1 VTISSCCPAEIRAK
15 IPNMT
20 GFRKT
25 LLLVL
30 LLSLSCLCAQ
40 ALTLKIA
47 TVAPAG
53 SPWAES
59 LHRLSAEWNRISN
72 GRITLKIYAGG
83 IAGEEEDMIRKMRI
97 GQLDGAALTQLG
109 WGLLDPGV
117 LALSTPFLIQEE
129 EELELVMERSRSY
142 FEQRLESE
150 GYRLFAFSKAGWV
163 HFFGR
168 EPLIVP
174 EDLMRMKLG
183 VPAGSAE
190 FVDTWRQIGFNAFS
204 LPFGDILVG
213 LQTGMIDAFYAP
225 PLVAATFQWFGPAR
239 HMTALPVAPV
249 VGAVIMRSR
258 SLDRIPDELREE
270 LLAAFDE
277 LAGELNA
284 EMDSLTD
291 EALSAMAQ
299 QGLQIHPV
307 PPEAAE
313 RWRDIVGESINV
325 VLGRIIPRDSY
336 DLIADM
342 VSRFDTPAVR
352 K

>member
-1 VTISSCCPAEIRAK
+1 
-15 IPNMT
+15 MT
-20 GFRKT
+20 GFRNY
-25 LLLVL
+25 LLAFL

-47 TVAPAG
+47 TVAPKG

-59 LHRLSAEWNRISN
+59 LHRLSADWNRISD
-72 GRITLKIYAGG
+72 GQVKLKIYAGG

-109 WGLLDPGV
+109 WGLLDPGI

-129 EELELVMERSRSY
+129 QELEQVMERSRGY

-150 GYRLFAFSKAGWV
+150 GYCLFAFSKAGWV

-168 EPLIVP
+168 VPLIVP

-204 LPFGDILVG
+204 LPFADILVG

-249 VGAVIMRSR
+249 VGAVIMRSA
-258 SLDRIPDELREE
+258 SVERIPEELRGQ
-270 LLAAFDE
+270 LLGAFDE
-277 LAGELNA
+277 LARQLNT
-284 EMDSLTD
+284 EMVSLAN
-291 EALSAMAQ
+291 EAMSAMAR

-307 PPEAAE
+307 PPEAAA
-313 RWRDIVGESINV
+313 RWRGVVEESIHV
-325 VLGRIIPRDSY
+325 VLGRVIPQESY

-342 VSRFDTPAVR
+342 VVHYDTPVIR
-352 K
+352 KQ

>member
-1 VTISSCCPAEIRAK
+1 MNRA
-15 IPNMT
+15 
-20 GFRKT
+20 GFHKRLFLI
-25 LLLVL
+25 LLLF
-30 LLSLSCLCAQ
+30 LSCLCLQ
-40 ALTLKIA
+40 ALTLKIG

-59 LHRLSAEWNRISN
+59 LRRLSADWNRISG
-72 GRITLKIYAGG
+72 GRVTLKIYAGG

-109 WGLLDPGV
+109 WGLLDPGI

-129 EELELVMERSRSY
+129 EELERVMAGSKTY
-142 FEQRLESE
+142 FEDRLESE

-174 EDLMRMKLG
+174 EDLMRLKLG
-183 VPAGSAE
+183 VPAGNAD
-190 FVDTWRQIGFNAFS
+190 FVDTWRKIGFNAFS

-249 VGAVIMRSR
+249 VGAVIMSSK
-258 SLDRIPDELREE
+258 SLERIPDELREE
-270 LLAAFDE
+270 LLGTFDE
-277 LAGELNA
+277 LARWLNT
-284 EMDSLTD
+284 EMVGLEQ
-291 EALSAMAQ
+291 EALSAMEQ
-299 QGLQIHPV
+299 QGLRIHPV
-307 PPEAAE
+307 PAEAAE
-313 RWRDIVGESINV
+313 RWRRVVSDSIHV
-325 VLGRIIPRDSY
+325 VLGRIIPQESY
-336 DLIADM
+336 DLIAEL
-342 VSRFDTPAVR
+342 VSRDDTPAVR
-352 K
+352 

>member
-1 VTISSCCPAEIRAK
+1 
-15 IPNMT
+15 MT
-20 GFRKT
+20 WAGFHKRLFLI
-25 LLLVL
+25 LLLF
-30 LLSLSCLCAQ
+30 LSCLCLQ
-40 ALTLKIA
+40 ALTLKIG

-59 LHRLSAEWNRISN
+59 LRRLSADWNRRSG
-72 GRITLKIYAGG
+72 GRVKLKIYAGG

-109 WGLLDPGV
+109 WGLLDPGI

-129 EELELVMERSRSY
+129 EELERVMARSKTY
-142 FEQRLESE
+142 FEDRLESK

-174 EDLMRMKLG
+174 EDLMRLKLG
-183 VPAGSAE
+183 VPAGNAD
-190 FVDTWRQIGFNAFS
+190 FVDTWRKIGFNAFS

-249 VGAVIMRSR
+249 VGGVIMSSK
-258 SLDRIPDELREE
+258 SLERIPDELREE
-270 LLAAFDE
+270 LLGTFDE
-277 LAGELNA
+277 LAQWLNT
-284 EMDSLTD
+284 EMVDLEQ
-291 EALSAMAQ
+291 EALSAMEQ
-299 QGLQIHPV
+299 QGLRIHPV
-307 PPEAAE
+307 PAEAGE
-313 RWRDIVGESINV
+313 RWRRAVTDGIHV
-325 VLGRIIPRDSY
+325 VLGRIIPQESY
-336 DLIADM
+336 DLIADL
-342 VSRFDTPAVR
+342 VSQDNTPAVR
-352 K
+352 

>member
-1 VTISSCCPAEIRAK
+1 
-15 IPNMT
+15 MT

-25 LLLVL
+25 LLLFL
-30 LLSLSCLCAQ
+30 LLFLGCLCTQ
-40 ALTLKIA
+40 ALTLKIG
-47 TVAPAG
+47 TVAPVG
-53 SPWAES
+53 SPWTES
-59 LHRLSAEWNRISN
+59 LRRLSADWNRIS
-72 GRITLKIYAGG
+72 GGQVRLKIYAGG

-109 WGLLDPGV
+109 WGLLDPGI

-129 EELELVMERSRSY
+129 EELEQVMEHSKSY
-142 FEQRLESE
+142 FEERLESE

-190 FVDTWRQIGFNAFS
+190 FVDTWRQIGFSAFS

-225 PLVAATFQWFGPAR
+225 PLVAATFQWFAPAR

-249 VGAVIMRSR
+249 VGAVIMRSQ
-258 SLDRIPDELREE
+258 SLDRIPEELRGE

-277 LAGELNA
+277 LAQQLNT
-284 EMDSLTD
+284 EMGSLTD
-291 EALSAMAQ
+291 EALSAMVQ
-299 QGLQIHPV
+299 QGLQIHQV
-307 PPEAAE
+307 PAEAAE
-313 RWRDIVGESINV
+313 RWREIVGESIHV
-325 VLGRIIPRDSY
+325 VLGRIIPQESY
-336 DLIADM
+336 DLIADL
-342 VSRFDTPAVR
+342 VSRYDSHIIG

>member
-1 VTISSCCPAEIRAK
+1 MTW
-15 IPNMT
+15 T
-20 GFRKT
+20 GFRKH
-25 LLLVL
+25 LLLIL
-30 LLSLSCLCAQ
+30 LLCLSCLCAQ

-47 TVAPAG
+47 TVAPVG
-53 SPWAES
+53 SPWTES
-59 LHRLSAEWNRISN
+59 LRRLAADWNRISE
-72 GRITLKIYAGG
+72 GRVRLKIYAGG

-109 WGLLDPGV
+109 WGLLDPGI

-129 EELELVMERSRSY
+129 EELERVMEHSKIY
-142 FEQRLESE
+142 FEERLESS

-168 EPLIVP
+168 TPLVVP

-190 FVDTWRQIGFNAFS
+190 FVDTWRKIGFNAFS

-225 PLVAATFQWFGPAR
+225 PLVAATFQWFGQAR

-249 VGAVIMRSR
+249 VGAVIMRSK
-258 SLDRIPDELREE
+258 SLELIPEQLRGQ
-270 LLAAFDE
+270 LLATFDE
-277 LAGELNA
+277 LALQLNT
-284 EMDSLTD
+284 EMVSLEE

-299 QGLQIHPV
+299 QGLQIQPV
-307 PPEAAE
+307 PAEAAE
-313 RWRDIVGESINV
+313 RWRTIVGESIHV
-325 VLGRIIPRDSY
+325 ILGRIIPRESY
-336 DLIADM
+336 ELIAEL
-342 VSRFDTPAVR
+342 VSRHNRADIR
-352 K
+352 KE

>member
-1 VTISSCCPAEIRAK
+1 MAWAGIRK
-15 IPNMT
+15 H
-20 GFRKT
+20 
-25 LLLVL
+25 LLLIL
-30 LLSLSCLCAQ
+30 LLSFSCLCAQ

-47 TVAPAG
+47 TVAPVG

-59 LHRLSAEWNRISN
+59 LRRLSADWIRISD
-72 GRITLKIYAGG
+72 GQVRLKIYAGG

-109 WGLLDPGV
+109 WGLLDPGI

-129 EELELVMERSRSY
+129 GELERVMERSRKY
-142 FEQRLESE
+142 FEERLENE
-150 GYRLFAFSKAGWV
+150 GYNMFAFSKAGWV

-168 EPLIVP
+168 QPLIVP

-190 FVDTWRQIGFNAFS
+190 FVDTWRKIGFNAFS

-249 VGAVIMRSR
+249 VGAVIIRSQ
-258 SLDRIPDELREE
+258 SLDRIPEELRGE
-270 LLAAFDE
+270 LLATFDE
-277 LAGELNA
+277 LARQLNT
-284 EMDSLTD
+284 EMGNLTVD
-291 EALSAMAQ
+291 ALSAMEQ
-299 QGLQIHPV
+299 QGLQIHQV
-307 PPEAAE
+307 PAEAAE
-313 RWRDIVGESINV
+313 RWRGIVGESIHV
-325 VLGRIIPRDSY
+325 VLGRIIPRESY
-336 DLIADM
+336 ELIADL
-342 VSRFDTPAVR
+342 VSRYHTPAIR

>member
-1 VTISSCCPAEIRAK
+1 
-15 IPNMT
+15 MT
-20 GFRKT
+20 WAGFHKRLFLI
-25 LLLVL
+25 LLLF
-30 LLSLSCLCAQ
+30 LSCLCLQ
-40 ALTLKIA
+40 ALTLKIG

-59 LHRLSAEWNRISN
+59 LRRLSADWNRISG
-72 GRITLKIYAGG
+72 GRVKLKIYAGG

-109 WGLLDPGV
+109 WGLLDPGI

-129 EELELVMERSRSY
+129 EELERVMAGSKTY
-142 FEQRLESE
+142 FEDRLESE

-174 EDLMRMKLG
+174 EDLMRLKLG
-183 VPAGSAE
+183 VPAGNAD
-190 FVDTWRQIGFNAFS
+190 FVDTWRKIGFNAFS

-249 VGAVIMRSR
+249 VGAVIISSK
-258 SLDRIPDELREE
+258 SLERIPDELREE
-270 LLAAFDE
+270 LLGTFDE
-277 LAGELNA
+277 LARWLNT
-284 EMDSLTD
+284 EMVDLEQ
-291 EALSAMAQ
+291 EALRAMEQ
-299 QGLQIHPV
+299 QGLRIHPV
-307 PPEAAE
+307 SAEAGE
-313 RWRDIVGESINV
+313 RWRRIVSDSIHV
-325 VLGRIIPRDSY
+325 VLGRIIPQESY
-336 DLIADM
+336 DLIADL
-342 VSRFDTPAVR
+342 VSQDNSPAVR
-352 K
+352 

>member
-1 VTISSCCPAEIRAK
+1 
-15 IPNMT
+15 MT
-20 GFRKT
+20 GCRKS

-30 LLSLSCLCAQ
+30 LLSLSCIQAE

-47 TVAPAG
+47 TLAPVG

-59 LHRLSAEWNRISN
+59 LRRLSADWNRISG
-72 GRITLKIYAGG
+72 GRVKLKIYAGG

-109 WGLLDPGV
+109 WGLLDPGI

-129 EELELVMERSRSY
+129 EELERVMERSRIY
-142 FEQRLESE
+142 FENRLENA

-168 EPLIVP
+168 VPLIVP
-174 EDLMRMKLG
+174 EDLMRLKLG

-190 FVDTWRQIGFNAFS
+190 FVDTWRRIGFNAFS

-225 PLVAATFQWFGPAR
+225 PLVAATFQWFGQAR

-249 VGAVIMRSR
+249 VGAVVMGSK
-258 SLDRIPDELREE
+258 SLDRIPDDLREE
-270 LLAAFDE
+270 LLATFDE
-277 LAGELNA
+277 LGRQLNTQMVGL
-284 EMDSLTD
+284 EK

-307 PPEAAE
+307 PADAAA
-313 RWRDIVGESINV
+313 RWRGIVGESIHV
-325 VLGRIIPRDSY
+325 VLGRIIPEEAY
-336 DLIADM
+336 DLISDLVTDYDTADI
-342 VSRFDTPAVR
+342 R
-352 K
+352 KE